1 MTVNEQNLKEE
12 ALRCL
17 MCKNPRCKAN
27 CPISTPIPEVI
38 GLFKEDKISSF
49 IIDTSSAEK
58 I

>member
-27 CPISTPIPEVI
+27 CP
-38 GLFKEDKISSF
+38 
-49 IIDTSSAEK
+49 
-58 I
+58 

>member
-38 GLFKEDKISSF
+38 GLFKEDKIKEAGEILF
-49 IIDTSSAEK
+49 ENNPL
-58 I
+58 